1 MSTHESNYFYSHH
14 ENMNNYFTTINNYI
28 STVNNSIYY
37 LNRSNDIISNMY
49 NNMDYY
55 YYYSN
60 NYNNNPNYVPIEN
73 NRRRR
78 VYNQEQN
85 FENNNEQVNNIRA
98 NNEQVNNIGANN
110 EQVNYI
116 GANNE
121 QVNYPENTVENQETI
136 EEREQRIN
144 NYYREL
150 SRENLINTIARS
162 ITKLKY
168 RDVPNPND
176 TMCAI
181 TQEEFE
187 PDDDVGIIDN
197 CGHIFKY
204 DSLLNW
210 LISHQTCPN
219 CRHSIL
225 RDSNLIRYTDTETN
239 ERMYLTNSQF
249 RRHVLRRIFGNFSN
263 RNSDGSSNV
272 LSVSFI

>member
-1 MSTHESNYFYSHH
+1 MSTHESNYYYSHH
-14 ENMNNYFTTINNYI
+14 ENMNNYFTIINNYI
-28 STVNNSIYY
+28 STVNNSINY

-49 NNMDYY
+49 NNMDYYY

-85 FENNNEQVNNIRA
+85 FEN
-98 NNEQVNNIGANN
+98 NN

-249 RRHVLRRIFGNFSN
+249 RSHVLRRIFGNFSN

>member
-1 MSTHESNYFYSHH
+1 MSTHESNYYYSHH
-14 ENMNNYFTTINNYI
+14 ENMNNYFTIINNYI
-28 STVNNSIYY
+28 STVNNSINY

-55 YYYSN
+55 YYYYYSNNYN

-85 FENNNEQVNNIRA
+85 FEN
-98 NNEQVNNIGANN
+98 NN

-204 DSLLNW
+204 YSLLNW